1 MHHRTFGATC
11 ENCPNLTVNQRKDRE
26 MRDLPRGTVTFLF
39 TDIEGSTERWERDR
53 QAMAAAVARHLALL
67 DAAINALGGVHFK
80 TVGDG
85 VQAAFP
91 TAPQAVT
98 AAVVGQRALL
108 AEDWGEIGP
117 LRVRM
122 ALHAGEA
129 APDARGD
136 YLAAPLNRLARIL
149 DAAHGGQV
157 LLSDAVAGLVRDA
170 LPVGVTLKALGEY
183 RLRDILDPEKIFQL
197 HHPELPATFP
207 PLNTP
212 GHLPH
217 NLPIHPTPFLG
228 REREVEEISNL
239 LLRPDVRLVTLTGP
253 GGVGKTRLGMRVAG
267 EALESFP
274 DGAFMVD
281 LARQADPDLVPTATA
296 TALGLRE
303 QPGQSM
309 AGMLGDYLRDR
320 HTLLLFDNFEHIL
333 PAATLVADLLA
344 AAPGL
349 KVLVTSRARLGLQAE
364 HEYQVE
370 TLPVP
375 DPALSLPLDELMS
388 YDAVALFISRAQ
400 ALRPDFALT
409 AANAKT
415 ISAIVCQLDGLPLAI
430 ELAAARVKLLT
441 PEALLVRLRSRLTL
455 TGGARDLPAR
465 QRTLRDTIAWSHD
478 LLARGERML
487 FRRLSIFVGGW
498 TLPGAEAVGAVAAEG
513 IIDPLEALAGL
524 VDQSLVDEFQQ
535 PGAAHAEPRY
545 VMLETI
551 REFATEQLAASG
563 EAELVERAFEQF
575 LITHTEA
582 AEEGL
587 KGPDQQLW
595 LDRLEAEHDNLRAAM
610 NRALDRGDSPVA
622 LRLALRLWE
631 FWWIH
636 GYPREGRDWLER
648 TVALAGS
655 VDIAG
660 RAAAEFALGKLSL
673 HMADYNAAEAHFRQS
688 LEARRQLGDA
698 QGEAEVLSALAM
710 IALNR
715 LANDEARVLGEDA
728 LKIARAS
735 GDRRGAAIALRILGM
750 NAREQ
755 GEYERSLGLLEESMA
770 LGRALG
776 DLAWTARIASQL
788 GITHRLAGNSEQAQH
803 LFATSRELH
812 TELGDRFA
820 LGVIASQSGHLA
832 FDTGDVTR
840 AAALYAEALRH
851 FDFMGNPEGLVEAIE
866 WLAMVAAARE
876 EAIPALRLFGAAA
889 AAREALHL
897 PPRLESDEQRV
908 APGVDQA
915 TRAAGSEAPAALAA
929 GRTLSLEQARDEAVE
944 LAKVAAGPAN
954 VDQ

>member
-1 MHHRTFGATC
+1 MHHRTLEATC
-11 ENCPNLTVNQRKDRE
+11 ENCLDLTVNQHKDRE

-39 TDIEGSTERWERDR
+39 TDIEGSTALWERDR
-53 QAMAAAVARHLALL
+53 IAMAAGVARHLALL
-67 DAAINALGGVHFK
+67 NAAIDGLGGVHFK

-85 VQAAFP
+85 LQAAFP

-170 LPVGVTLKALGEY
+170 LPEGVTLQALGEY

-320 HTLLLFDNFEHIL
+320 RTLLLFDNFEHLL

-349 KVLVTSRARLGLQAE
+349 KVLAASRARLGLQAE

-375 DPALSLPLDELMS
+375 DPGASLPLDKLMT
-388 YDAVALFISRAQ
+388 YDAVALFVSRAQ
-400 ALRPDFALT
+400 ALRSDFSLT
-409 AANAKT
+409 AANAKA

-430 ELAAARVKLLT
+430 ELAAARSKLLT
-441 PEALLVRLRSRLTL
+441 PEALLARLRSRLAL

-478 LLARGERML
+478 LLTPGERVL
-487 FRRLSIFVGGW
+487 FRRLSVFVGGW
-498 TLPGAEAVGAVAAEG
+498 TLEGAEAIGTVAAEG
-513 IIDPLEALAGL
+513 TIDPIEVLAGL
-524 VDQSLVDEFQQ
+524 VDQSLVDAL
-535 PGAAHAEPRY
+535 PLPTAAAGEPRY

-563 EAELVERAFEQF
+563 EAELVERAFEEF
-575 LITHTEA
+575 LIAHAEA

-587 KGPDQQLW
+587 QSPDQRLW
-595 LDRLEAEHDNLRAAM
+595 LDRLGAEHDNLRAAM
-610 NRALDRGDSPVA
+610 SRALERGDGTTA
-622 LRLALRLWE
+622 LRISLRLWK

-648 TVALAGS
+648 TLALAGS
-655 VDIAG
+655 VDAAG
-660 RAAAEFALGKLSL
+660 RATAEFALGKLSL
-673 HMADYNAAEAHFRQS
+673 DLSDYEMAAAHFQRS
-688 LEARRQLGDA
+688 LEARRQHRDVR
-698 QGEAEVLSALAM
+698 GEAEVLSELAM

-715 LANDEARVLGEDA
+715 HANDEARVLGEDA
-728 LKIARAS
+728 LKIARVS
-735 GDRRGAAIALRILGM
+735 GDHRGAATALRILGM

-755 GEYERSLGLLEESMA
+755 GAYARAIGLLEESLA

-776 DLAWTARIASQL
+776 DAAGTARIASQL
-788 GITHRLAGNSEQAQH
+788 GITHRLAGNPEQAQH
-803 LFATSRELH
+803 FLATSRELH
-812 TELGDRFA
+812 TTLGDRFA
-820 LGVIASQSGHLA
+820 LAVIASDLGHLA
-832 FDTGDVTR
+832 FDAGDVDR
-840 AAALYAEALRH
+840 AIALYAEALRH
-851 FDFMGNPEGLVEAIE
+851 FDSVGNPEGLVEAIE
-866 WLAMVAAARE
+866 WLAVTAAAQGDVV
-876 EAIPALRLFGAAA
+876 PALRLFGAGA

-897 PPRLESDEQRV
+897 PPRFESDEQRV
-908 APGVDQA
+908 ATGLSQA
-915 TRAAGSEAPAALAA
+915 TRAAGANAMAALAE
-929 GRTLSLEQARDEAVE
+929 GRTLSLERARDEALE
-944 LAKVAAGPAN
+944 LARSDAGRTN
-954 VDQ
+954 VDP